1 MERLCARV
9 GVLMRLMS
17 DRVVWRPGR
26 SRRVLEREALI
37 RGNSSRG
44 RGFSNA
50 LGTSFLRG
58 FQDFDSKGEEKYV

>member
-44 RGFSNA
+44 FSNA
-50 LGTSFLRG
+50 LGTSFLLG
-58 FQDFDSKGEEKYV
+58 FQDFDSKGEGKYV